1 MNNIIIGIIVVIF
14 FPFLS
19 TSNWTFSKKKK
30 YIELDRSELKWIKLN
45 RSRPNGLKWTEWTR

>member
-19 TSNWTFSKKKK
+19 K